1 MIKEYV
7 MSEIVEYNEN
17 NYREFEY
24 ETGVAVI
31 RFYATWCTPC
41 VQNAPFFEQLA
52 QLFDASVKFGKVSVD
67 QSPILTLRYQ
77 VFGLPT
83 TLIFKD
89 GKLLNDCR
97 AMFLSYNFNKKFRA
111 IFKPCRVASTY

>member
-1 MIKEYV
+1 MIKAYV
-7 MSEIVEYNEN
+7 MSEIVEHNEN

-31 RFYATWCTPC
+31 RFYATWCTSC

-52 QLFDASVKFGKVSVD
+52 QLFDASVKFGKVNVD

-77 VFGLPT
+77 VFGLLT

-89 GKLLNDCR
+89 GQIVER
-97 AMFLSYNFNKKFRA
+97 LSGNVS
-111 IFKPCRVASTY
+111 VAQLQQKIQSYL

>member
-1 MIKEYV
+1 MIKACLR
-7 MSEIVEYNEN
+7 SEIVEYNEN

-52 QLFDASVKFGKVSVD
+52 QLFDASVKFGKVNVD

-77 VFGLPT
+77 VFDLPT
-83 TLIFKD
+83 TLIFKE
-89 GKLLNDCR
+89 GQIVER
-97 AMFLSYNFNKKFRA
+97 LSGNVS
-111 IFKPCRVASTY
+111 VAELQQKIQSYL